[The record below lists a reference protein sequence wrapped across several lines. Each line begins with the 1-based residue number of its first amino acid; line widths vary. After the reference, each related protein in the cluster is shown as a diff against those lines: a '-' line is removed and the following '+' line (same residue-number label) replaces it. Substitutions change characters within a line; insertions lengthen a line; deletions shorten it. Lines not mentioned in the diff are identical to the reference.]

1 MDNSTNQFQLP
12 FQPIYSFAS
21 IIKELENSNDKMV
34 DIRTFLTSLHVNVE
48 QLINGVD
55 SIDKFE
61 ALLKDV
67 SPLLEQIIPS
77 AMTKN
82 NLKALCFPMIEK
94 YIYPT
99 ESLHQIIDGHHVVI
113 KTKYQDLN
121 AYDYYKLACCF
132 ILSRYYG
139 INLESNQTNT
149 IEVDQ
154 GLGYSSFYTVHY
166 DIDYF
171 DVYPIDPSYELTK
184 DQIDD
189 LLNNYE
195 NTSLWY
201 EYMPPNSWV
210 AKGIAIAS
218 LFDNTTEIAL
228 SNLKTNLISINEILD
243 NINDEAVKSLKSIF
257 RISDLIIGFSSLND
271 ENNTIEG
278 LQNKSIKESLILNHG
293 KTMKRDD
300 LFCTNFID
308 QIVSSNY
315 YVISNIEKHKERFS
329 SDIMIDNL
337 LAQGIKSIILY
348 PLRKGD
354 ENLGIL
360 EIASSIPGAFN
371 RINASLLKDL
381 LPLIEDSIHRYSI
394 EFMHQVNSFIQTE
407 YTSLHPSVEWKFKN
421 KAIEIILNPDSAEKK
436 SEISFND
443 VYPFYGELDVRS
455 SSMLRNQCM
464 KMDYQNQMNFLIKV
478 CEEMYRRSGKTKFLE
493 DIEQLNKFLSRI
505 DQVEKIYFER
515 EIFEFISLNIH
526 PEIPNY
532 TLENE
537 ESIIAD
543 YLGKLDAYTGLF
555 YVERKKFDESIQI
568 LNKTISTGLDQYQ
581 VEAQTIIPH
590 YYERF
595 KTDGIDFNLYVGR
608 SISPKYTFD
617 YSIVRQL
624 RFWQIKTM
632 ILLEQSY
639 HAIKTTLP
647 MPLEIAS
654 LILSSNLTLDI
665 TFKLDEK
672 RFDVDGYNNAKYEII
687 KKRINKAYVKGSN
700 ERINIPGHI
709 CVIYTEDI
717 LREEYTYCINQLIAQ
732 GFLHHTIEYLEVE
745 ELQSLGGLRAIR
757 VPIVYH

>member
-1 MDNSTNQFQLP
+1 MDNFTNQFQLP
-12 FQPIYSFAS
+12 FKPIYSFAS
-21 IIKELENSNDKMV
+21 IIEELENSNDKMV
-34 DIRTFLTSLHVNVE
+34 DIRTFLTSLHTNVE
-48 QLINGVD
+48 ELIDGVD
-55 SIDKFE
+55 TLERFE
-61 ALLKDV
+61 ELLKDV

-99 ESLHQIIDGHHVVI
+99 DSLNKIIEGNHVVI

-121 AYDYYKLACCF
+121 AFDYYKFGCCF

-139 INLESNQTNT
+139 INLESNQTNM
-149 IEVDQ
+149 IEVDK
-154 GLGYSSFYTVHY
+154 GLGYSSFYTVTY

-171 DVYPIDPSYELTK
+171 EVYPVDSKYELSK

-195 NTSLWY
+195 DTSLWY

-218 LFDNTTEIAL
+218 MFDNTTEIAL

-271 ENNTIEG
+271 DENTIEG

-293 KTMKRDD
+293 KTMRRDD

-308 QIVSSNY
+308 QISSSNY

-329 SDIMIDNL
+329 SDLMIDNL

-348 PLRKGD
+348 PLRKGT
-354 ENLGIL
+354 EKLGIL

-421 KAIEIILNPDSAEKK
+421 KATDIILNPDSAEKK

-443 VYPFYGELDVRS
+443 VYPFYGELDVRG
-455 SSMLRNQCM
+455 SSMIRNQCM
-464 KMDYQNQMNFLIKV
+464 KIDYQNQMNFLIKV
-478 CEEMYRRSGKTKFLE
+478 CQEMFNRSSNPKFLD
-493 DIEQLNKFLSRI
+493 DIEQLKKFLSRI
-505 DQVEKIYFER
+505 DQVDKIYFER
-515 EIFEFISLNIH
+515 EIFEYISLNIH
-526 PEIPNY
+526 PEIPKY
-532 TLENE
+532 TYEDE
-537 ESIIAD
+537 KSIIAE

-581 VEAQTIIPH
+581 IEAQAIIPH

-608 SISPKYTFD
+608 SISPKSNFD
-617 YSIVRQL
+617 YTYVRQL
-624 RFWQIKTM
+624 RMWQMKTM
-632 ILLEQSY
+632 ILLEQAY
-639 HAIKTTLP
+639 HKIQPTLP

-654 LILSSNLTLDI
+654 LILTSNLTLDI
-665 TFKLDEK
+665 IFKLDEK

-687 KKRINKAYVKGSN
+687 KKRINKAYVKGTDQ
-700 ERINIPGHI
+700 RINLPGFI

-717 LREEYTYCINQLIAQ
+717 LREEYNYCINQLISLGLLKDQ
-732 GFLHHTIEYLEVE
+732 IEYLEVE

-757 VPIVYH
+757 VPIVYD